1 MRLVDSTSCAARAS
15 FKVILT
21 VLQGNCYWAAF
32 VKYAVAEHKEAFFRA
47 FTPASGV
54 LRCEGKLDGHECP
67 QSVQMDLTQVSS
79 TECGS
84 LLPKLV
90 AARRPH
96 ARRRA
101 HLQGVGQGAP
111 EASALPRGTTACAA
125 PSWPTCCL
133 APRTADLQCGR
144 QSRGS
149 TAGSLRGT
157 AVDKSADW
165 RTQVI
170 ANPERTAEGLGESIA
185 SAIVAWPEGE
195 LHPRVKSGAQ
205 YVLTLKQTQVALLT
219 CGGSKLKDSLRIA
232 WTTSFV
238 RAVDSAAMHSLSS
251 KAWVQAFAQEPGRH
265 SGTQPRRTWK
275 SFIDDLCTHLHSEG
289 NAEQLQ
295 RMMGRMQGNAKPSSG
310 IGSMSYLELATK

>member
-1 MRLVDSTSCAARAS
+1 MAAASSHGDNQRTEDIVISGDGREWALPTFNVD
-15 FKVILT
+15 
-21 VLQGNCYWAAF
+21 GNRVVPLLA
-32 VKYAVAEHKEAFFRA
+32 VYAG
-47 FTPASGV
+47 P
-54 LRCEGKLDGHECP
+54 LRC
-67 QSVQMDLTQVSS
+67 
-79 TECGS
+79 
-84 LLPKLV
+84 
-90 AARRPH
+90 
-96 ARRRA
+96 
-101 HLQGVGQGAP
+101 
-111 EASALPRGTTACAA
+111 
-125 PSWPTCCL
+125 
-133 APRTADLQCGR
+133 
-144 QSRGS
+144 
-149 TAGSLRGT
+149 
-157 AVDKSADW
+157 AVDNSADW

-170 ANPERTAEGLGESIA
+170 ANPQRTAEGLGESIA